1 MRKLKKDELK
11 ALPAIVLSFSVPALV
26 MVLAARLAFK
36 TNSLLCI
43 LLDMN
48 TGTIFFTVMVCLIIL
63 FWSVSDSVRSFF
75 RDLRAALHMPVFRI
89 LVAVC
94 LLLLAVPQFLL
105 FTGRFAEVQINGR
118 HPLRMQY
125 NYALLRDVF
134 SGETEVLTPDA
145 KHVKIS
151 SHGYSV
157 GGGKYHNSLPRI
169 SNYLCFSEKSVYL
182 YSTALSPYLAAC
194 QKYDKQIEIVYHKH
208 SGVVETID
216 GMRIYDEN
224 AFRNSANA
232 MEKKAAEE
240 QAAQEQ
246 AEKEAEEKHLEVFS
260 AFFQSEGE
268 NYEEIVRSLAE
279 RGLENTYDTIYISTK
294 YFEPGEIALF
304 DNTQNV
310 IYVCRDNDGED
321 MIKVPPLPLYSPLT
335 EITKILDDA
344 GIKWTYYCFGCKG
357 EQEDFDHS
365 KCILKTVHCSPGT
378 PIPKDYVFWFSV
390 QHVG

>member
-26 MVLAARLAFK
+26 KVLAARLAFK

-48 TGTIFFTVMVCLIIL
+48 TGTIFFTVMVCLLIL
-63 FWSVSDSVRSFF
+63 FWSVSDSVRSLF
-75 RDLRAALHMPVFRI
+75 RDLRAALHMPSFKI
-89 LVAVC
+89 LLGIC

-134 SGETEVLTPDA
+134 SGETEMLTTDA

-208 SGVVETID
+208 SGVVETVD

-224 AFRNSANA
+224 AFRNSADA
-232 MEKKAAEE
+232 MEQKAAEE

-246 AEKEAEEKHLEVFS
+246 AEKEAEEKHLEVFR